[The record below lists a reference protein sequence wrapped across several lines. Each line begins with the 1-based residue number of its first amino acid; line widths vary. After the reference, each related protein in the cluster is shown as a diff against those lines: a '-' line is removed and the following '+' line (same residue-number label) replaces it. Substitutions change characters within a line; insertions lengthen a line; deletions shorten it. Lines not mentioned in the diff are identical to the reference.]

1 MSFPSPTSRLFVGV
15 STAFDIA
22 FPPAN
27 ACFQDLLK
35 VFVLQSLRL
44 TRDAAELP
52 IQELIGHMP
61 ISKLNLSRKRLG
73 ALAGCLLSELIA
85 CNSTIETLD
94 LSANMLGQREDAA
107 CHAISDA
114 LKARPVRIR

>member
-1 MSFPSPTSRLFVGV
+1 MRPPLGV
-15 STAFDIA
+15 SCCRQSDCRATARGE
-22 FPPAN
+22 
-27 ACFQDLLK
+27 
-35 VFVLQSLRL
+35 V
-44 TRDAAELP
+44 
-52 IQELIGHMP
+52 

-73 ALAGCLLSELIA
+73 ALAGCLLSELIV

-114 LKARPVRIR
+114 LKARPVRMR